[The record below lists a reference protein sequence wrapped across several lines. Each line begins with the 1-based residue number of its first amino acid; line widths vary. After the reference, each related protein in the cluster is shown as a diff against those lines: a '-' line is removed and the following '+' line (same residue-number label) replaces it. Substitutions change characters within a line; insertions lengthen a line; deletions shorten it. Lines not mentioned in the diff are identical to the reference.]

1 MINPKIIQKLQKMQD
16 DMKRIQAEI
25 NQSTFYGQA
34 GGSLVKVSV
43 KGTKEVLDVQIKKDD
58 VDLNDIDM
66 LQALI
71 VTAVNDALKKVD
83 KEIEESI
90 GSVTKGMNFPGM
102 F

>member
-1 MINPKIIQKLQKMQD
+1 MINPKMIQKLQKMQD